1 MAFIWDSVSKDDII
15 KYDHIKE
22 VTDNVDIVHDDPACI
37 SHNVTYHNG
46 HLNMY
51 DGTHYIGNDLTQRT
65 GNLASPYYVGN
76 DLSHLTGHRNLPHH
90 SVDRSLPHY
99 VTYRGIHYIS
109 QDTSPHNTTNRTS
122 HLTVVRNPHNI
133 GYNSSFY
140 SKN

>member
-76 DLSHLTGHRNLPHH
+76 DLSHLTGHRNLPHN
-90 SVDRSLPHY
+90 SVNRAPHY
-99 VTYRGIHYIS
+99 ATYMSTHYIS
-109 QDTSPHNTTNRTS
+109 QDTTPHNATVRNS
-122 HLTVVRNPHNI
+122 HLTVIRSVHNWNYHAS
-133 GYNSSFY
+133 YNS
-140 SKN
+140 KN